1 MTDTQIVTRTL
12 VVERIM
18 PHSPERI
25 WRALTQSALIGE
37 WLMQNDFQPV
47 VGHRFNFRSPPAPH
61 WNGVLD
67 CEVLVVEPNRRI
79 AYTWNASGEE
89 AKTGIKTTVTWTL
102 APTSGGTVVRMEQAG
117 FREGTEDRFYQ
128 GANYGWQ
135 KYFAALEKVAAA
147 LS

>member
-1 MTDTQIVTRTL
+1 MTYTQIVTRTL

-67 CEVLVVEPNRRI
+67 CEVLVVERGFDWD
-79 AYTWNASGEE
+79 AFMAANA
-89 AKTGIKTTVTWTL
+89 KL
-102 APTSGGTVVRMEQAG
+102 AAR
-117 FREGTEDRFYQ
+117 
-128 GANYGWQ
+128 
-135 KYFAALEKVAAA
+135 L
-147 LS
+147 